1 MGVQFESYFH
11 VVVTNTAWKNIKYF
25 TEHLKLS
32 TEIVYHLWEI
42 KYISSLQTEQM
53 KVFCAR
59 KDSYKNSHE
68 NIFEYY
74 INSFLYHIIYYTTR
88 TNLYNNNNCAMQMFM
103 QKYKNIAEKLKYKN
117 WFQNLNAWS
126 ANKTTTYLMILI

>member
-32 TEIVYHLWEI
+32 TKIVYHLWEI
-42 KYISSLQTEQM
+42 KYISSLQTEQV

-59 KDSYKNSHE
+59 KDSSYKNSHE

-74 INSFLYHIIYYTTR
+74 IKLIYLPYNLLHNTDSFL
-88 TNLYNNNNCAMQMFM
+88 Q
-103 QKYKNIAEKLKYKN
+103 Q
-117 WFQNLNAWS
+117 
-126 ANKTTTYLMILI
+126 